1 MRRRLSIRSRLT
13 LWHIGL
19 LALTLIAFSAALY
32 VALSEQLYRS
42 LDQRL
47 ELASLTALGTVRR
60 EGESDD
66 DNSTFRYT
74 PSDDMSA
81 RLLSPDGQILQ
92 ALGLLSNA
100 PVDPAILDRARAAD
114 GLLYTIDHG
123 NVPRARA
130 YVRPRLHDGRVE
142 AYIEVAEPLTVTE
155 SALSGLALIVLIAVP
170 ITLAAAGFGGW
181 FIADRALRPIDT
193 ITRQAQRISEQ
204 DLHRRLELDLPDDE
218 VGRLARTFDTM
229 LARLDAAFQ
238 RQRQFTADASHELR
252 TPLTVMKTNLGVT
265 LNRPR
270 SAEQYE
276 TALTQID
283 GEVDRLTRLTNDL
296 LLLARSDAGQVIGQP
311 RPIDL
316 LTLVTDVIVELRPL
330 AEAKALTLTCAT
342 EATATVQGDADQLH
356 RVFFNL
362 IENAIKY
369 TSEGAIT
376 ARIQPQPP
384 TAPQPDRVRVTIEDA
399 GPGIAAEHLPHVF
412 ERFYRVD
419 AARSRE
425 QGGSGLGLAIAHSI
439 ITAHHGTLG
448 VSSELGHGATFT
460 ITLPT
465 V

>member
-1 MRRRLSIRSRLT
+1 MGRRLSIRSRLT
-13 LWHIGL
+13 LWHLGL
-19 LALTLIAFSAALY
+19 LALTLIGFSVALY

-47 ELASLTALGTVRR
+47 ALASLTALGTVRL
-60 EGESDD
+60 EDD
-66 DNSTFRYT
+66 DSDNENPTFRYS
-74 PSDDMSA
+74 PPEDMSA
-81 RLLSPDGQILQ
+81 RLLGPDGRILQ

-100 PVDPAILDRARAAD
+100 PVDPAILDQARTAN
-114 GLLYTIDHG
+114 GLLYTIDQG
-123 NVPRARA
+123 SVPRARA

-142 AYIEVAEPLTVTE
+142 AYVEVAEPLTVTE

-170 ITLAAAGFGGW
+170 ITLAVAGFGGW
-181 FIADRALRPIDT
+181 FIADRALRPIDA

-204 DLHRRLELDLPDDE
+204 DLHHRLDLNLPDDE
-218 VGRLARTFDTM
+218 VGRLARTFDAM
-229 LARLDAAFQ
+229 LSRLDAAFQ

-270 SAEQYE
+270 SAKQYE
-276 TALTQID
+276 TALSQID

-296 LLLARSDAGQVIGQP
+296 LLLARSDAGQSIGQP
-311 RPIDL
+311 RPVDL
-316 LTLVTDVIVELRPL
+316 AALVDDVITELRPL
-330 AEAKALTLTCAT
+330 AEAKALTLTCAA
-342 EATATVQGDADQLH
+342 EATATVQGNADQLH

-369 TSEGAIT
+369 TPEGTIT
-376 ARIQPQPP
+376 TRVHPQS
-384 TAPQPDRVRVTIEDA
+384 DRARVTIEDT

-439 ITAHHGTLG
+439 ITAHHGTLE
-448 VSSELGHGATFT
+448 VTSELGRGTTFT
-460 ITLPT
+460 ITLP
-465 V
+465 VV